1 MMKIRLVGIFVF
13 ILLLSFVSKSNAQT
27 VQFTQSNV
35 LNAIQAQALE
45 YRVYLT
51 PSGAVNTNTPVLLTN
66 ITCVAVAGQ
75 PNTFSCT
82 ALNQVALS
90 AALITGAK
98 SELTAK
104 ETNTMESQKS
114 TPFFQGANVPSLL
127 KVTP

>member
-1 MMKIRLVGIFVF
+1 MKRYLVVFVLV
-13 ILLLSFVSKSNAQT
+13 ILSSLVYPNVSWGQT

-35 LNAIQAQALE
+35 LNVAQAQTLE

-51 PSGAVNTNTPVLLTN
+51 PSGSVNSNTPVLLTN
-66 ITCVAVAGQ
+66 VTCVAAI
-75 PNTFSCT
+75 PANTFNCT
-82 ALNQVALS
+82 ALNQVTLS

-104 ETNTMESQKS
+104 EANTAESNKG
-114 TPFFQGANVPSLL
+114 TPFFQGASVPSLL